1 MRRDVMRC
9 IFAAALIAAVSTSP
23 SAAREGMPAWTAPA
37 ALVLAASP
45 GSAKIPRASAKVP
58 PEIASAAK
66 AFVDECRSR
75 DVDISPS
82 DRLVARVDLN
92 DDGNPDYIIDTA
104 ELNAPC
110 FCGSGGCA
118 IQAWVSDAGGYVKA
132 FEANVRGWQLSAKDK
147 LPPLLIVDL
156 HGTACG
162 GVGADLCLKA
172 LVYQDGQLIDTTAGR

>member
-1 MRRDVMRC
+1 MMCTLTSALLIGAVGISHSGARDR
-9 IFAAALIAAVSTSP
+9 LP
-23 SAAREGMPAWTAPA
+23 GWTAPEGM
-37 ALVLAASP
+37 VLAASP
-45 GSAKIPRASAKVP
+45 GSAKIPRESAKVP

-66 AFVDECRSR
+66 EYVDECRSR
-75 DVDISPS
+75 DVETSPS
-82 DRLVARVDLN
+82 ERLVARVDLN

-118 IQAWVSDAGGYVKA
+118 IEAWVSDAGGYVKA
-132 FEANVRGWQLSAKDK
+132 FDGNVRAWQLSPKNK

-162 GVGADLCLKA
+162 GVGVDLCLKA